1 MVKIQIDVYKE
12 DERNT
17 VRRVLQYFQISNFS
31 VLDNFGEF
39 ETGPESSGNHRL
51 QSFCSR

>member
-17 VRRVLQYFQISNFS
+17 VRRVLQHFQIATFR
-31 VLDNFGEF
+31 F
-39 ETGPESSGNHRL
+39 R
-51 QSFCSR
+51 